1 MWMRMRSNQQHLS
14 NSWSYVLSNIW
25 CDAIRN
31 LNKKIPGTPILEKY
45 FQLDKPK
52 NVTRYT
58 KLIN

>member
-52 NVTRYT
+52 NVT
-58 KLIN
+58 